1 MAQTEGSAAPPRPTA
16 DQGARSV
23 ATVLFTDVVASTE
36 IAARL
41 GDHAW
46 RGLLDTHDELV
57 RTALSDHD
65 GRELS
70 TMGDGFFAVFDTP
83 ADGIRCALAVVEGL
97 RALQLSVRAGLHTGE
112 CERRGDGVGGI
123 AVHIAARVCSLAE
136 GGEVLVS
143 STVKDLVA
151 GAGLAFAPRG
161 SHPLKGVPGRWRVYA
176 AGNPPPGAVRA
187 ARKPTARRTA
197 TTASDS
203 ATRRQRRSTN
213 GIRVLLVD
221 DHPMWRETL
230 RSVIEHTGVADVVGQ
245 AADGAEAVELAQAH
259 TPDVVIMDMNLP
271 VLHGI
276 DATRAIL
283 AHDDRIK
290 VLVLSSSD
298 DRDQVLTAMRAG
310 ACGYL
315 LKTVAPAELA
325 ESVRRVSRGE
335 LVLPAG
341 LSDLVLRELRSPTP
355 QPAAS
360 PTPLKVAVAGDL
372 LLDREGLAK
381 LVTGAGFALAG
392 RPAAVG
398 TLVAELGAAAPDVVL
413 LDLAG
418 HGRTPGSAL
427 VLVRELRG
435 AVPDVAVLVLADA
448 VSPEEVGALMAEYP
462 ERFGYLPKER
472 LRDLEQLADAV
483 RRVAGG
489 ELVVDPAV
497 VTALLS
503 ARREGGNRRRLDDL
517 TARERDVLA
526 QMAEGRSNQAIA
538 ERLYLGVKTV
548 EAHVASIFAKLGLET
563 TRDDNRRVLAVVAFL
578 QPEAGPPGSSRSEP
592 EGPHGRQAARRRSR

>member
-1 MAQTEGSAAPPRPTA
+1 MAQAAGQRAAARPAA
-16 DQGARSV
+16 DDGGRTV
-23 ATVLFTDVVASTE
+23 ATVLFTDVVGSTQ
-36 IAARL
+36 IAAAM
-41 GDHAW
+41 GDRAW
-46 RGLLDTHDELV
+46 RALLDTHDQLI
-57 RTALSDHD
+57 RAALSQHE

-83 ADGIRCALAVVEGL
+83 AHGIGCALQVVESL
-97 RALQLSVRAGLHTGE
+97 RTLDLSVRAGLHTGE
-112 CERRGDGVGGI
+112 CERRGDGIGGI
-123 AVHIAARVCSLAE
+123 AVHIAARVSALAE

-151 GAGLAFAPRG
+151 GAGLAFTPRG

-176 AGNPPPGAVRA
+176 ASNAPRPAAKPPRKAAAKRA
-187 ARKPTARRTA
+187 ATAPEASARRHRR
-197 TTASDS
+197 S
-203 ATRRQRRSTN
+203 AT

-245 AADGAEAVELAQAH
+245 ASDGQEAVDQAQAH
-259 TPDVVIMDMNLP
+259 APDVVIMDMDLP

-283 AHDDRIK
+283 AQDDTTK

-298 DRDQVLTAMRAG
+298 DKDQVLTAIRAG

-355 QPAAS
+355 QPATRQS
-360 PTPLKVAVAGDL
+360 PLTVAVAGDL
-372 LLDREGLAK
+372 LLHREGLAQ
-381 LVTGAGFALAG
+381 LVTAAGFTLSG
-392 RPAAVG
+392 RPATVAQ
-398 TLVAELGAAAPDVVL
+398 LAAELDGDPPDVVL
-413 LDLAG
+413 LDLG
-418 HGRTPGSAL
+418 SGGRTHVPAL
-427 VLVRELRG
+427 DLVQELRRAAPG
-435 AVPDVAVLVLADA
+435 VGVLVLADA
-448 VSPEEVGALMAEYP
+448 VSPSEVGPLLDENP
-462 ERFGYLPKER
+462 GRFGYLLKER
-472 LRDLEQLADAV
+472 VDDLDQLADAV

-489 ELVVDPAV
+489 ELVVDPSV

-503 ARREGGNRRRLDDL
+503 ARREGSERRRLDDL

-526 QMAEGRSNQAIA
+526 LMAEGRSNQAIA
-538 ERLYLGVKTV
+538 ERLHLGAKTV
-548 EAHVASIFAKLGLET
+548 EAHVASIFVKLGLDT
-563 TRDDNRRVLAVVAFL
+563 TKDDNRRVLAVVAFL
-578 QPEAGPPGSSRSEP
+578 QPDT
-592 EGPHGRQAARRRSR
+592 

>member
-1 MAQTEGSAAPPRPTA
+1 MAQAAVRRRSTRADTDEGGRA
-16 DQGARSV
+16 V
-23 ATVLFTDVVASTE
+23 ATVLFTDVVGSTE
-36 IAARL
+36 IAARM
-41 GDHAW
+41 GDSSW
-46 RGLLDTHDELV
+46 RALIDRHDELI
-57 RTALSDHD
+57 RKALAEHD

-70 TMGDGFFAVFDTP
+70 TMGDGFFAMFASP
-83 ADGIRCALAVVEGL
+83 ADGVRCALQVVGSL
-97 RALQLSVRAGLHTGE
+97 KALDLSVRAGLHTGE
-112 CERRGDGVGGI
+112 CERRGDGIGGI
-123 AVHIAARVCSLAE
+123 AVHIAARVSGLAE

-151 GAGLAFAPRG
+151 GAGLAFAARG

-176 AGNPPPGAVRA
+176 AGGVPAPPK
-187 ARKPTARRTA
+187 ARKAPARRAPAVEPTARRP
-197 TTASDS
+197 
-203 ATRRQRRSTN
+203 RRSSG

-230 RSVIEHTGVADVVGQ
+230 RSVVEHTGVADVVGQ
-245 AADGAEAVELAQAH
+245 ASDGAEAVELAHAH
-259 TPDVVIMDMNLP
+259 SPDVVIMDMDLP

-283 AHDDRIK
+283 AHDDRTK

-298 DRDQVLTAMRAG
+298 EKDQVLAAIRAG

-355 QPAAS
+355 QPVADPA
-360 PTPLKVAVAGDL
+360 PVTVAVAGDL
-372 LLDREGLAK
+372 LLHREGLAQ
-381 LVTGAGFALAG
+381 LVTAAGFELAG

-398 TLVAELGAAAPDVVL
+398 RLLGQLAGDPPDVVL

-418 HGRTPGSAL
+418 SGRTRTPAL
-427 VLVRELRG
+427 DLVQELR
-435 AVPDVAVLVLADA
+435 AAAPDVGVLVLADA
-448 VSPEEVGALMAEYP
+448 VSPEEVGPLLDEYP
-462 ERFGYLPKER
+462 DHFGCLLKER
-472 LRDLEQLADAV
+472 VDDLDQLADAV

-489 ELVVDPAV
+489 ELVVDPTV
-497 VTALLS
+497 VTALL
-503 ARREGGNRRRLDDL
+503 ATRRAGSDRRRLEDL
-517 TARERDVLA
+517 TSRERDVLA
-526 QMAEGRSNQAIA
+526 LMAEGRSNQAIA
-538 ERLYLGVKTV
+538 ERLHLGAKTV
-548 EAHVASIFAKLGLET
+548 EAHVASIFVKLGLDT

-578 QPEAGPPGSSRSEP
+578 QREA
-592 EGPHGRQAARRRSR
+592 